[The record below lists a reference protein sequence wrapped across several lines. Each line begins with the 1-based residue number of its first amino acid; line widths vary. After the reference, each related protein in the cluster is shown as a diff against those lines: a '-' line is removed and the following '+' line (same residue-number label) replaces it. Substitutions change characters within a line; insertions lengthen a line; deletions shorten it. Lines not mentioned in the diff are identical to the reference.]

1 MGLYTKEHWQRTD
14 ADLGNPNVYHS
25 IEDLKQEHLYDEI
38 KAKEAEQEYNHLD
51 YSRPGTSINPHY
63 HRMAN
68 GMVVRKPATDSAGAT
83 TEKD

>member
-1 MGLYTKEHWQRTD
+1 MYVICMCFT
-14 ADLGNPNVYHS
+14 
-25 IEDLKQEHLYDEI
+25 
-38 KAKEAEQEYNHLD
+38 EQEYDHLD

-68 GMVVRKPATDSAGAT
+68 GMVVRKPAAESSAA